1 MAEYHACESRNAY
14 PGEIVLSELGIIL
27 RTCQENID
35 INFQESD
42 FHNYQLLDIFRGR
55 KLNQFNGFRQLNSD
69 KNSRIVVIITSHGG
83 ENFIKVRNFLVVLTD
98 ELNRTLNEMYI
109 KGKYKEIIIVLDT
122 CEGYTLYN
130 HVNIPNIYFISSSTL
145 GQKSQ
150 SYSYDENLMG
160 PTVDKFHFL
169 MYNML
174 TDIHKNKLYN
184 TTVEKF
190 FSDIKDKKKFLETDV
205 TWDNKINRKL
215 YIKEFFGNNELKNEK
230 VVDVSNLINM
240 NEIDEEE
247 DLNIFF
253 DFITNNNNLE
263 YKKEILDNEV
273 MNMRNYHEEKY
284 NYFINTF
291 DILIYLTQ

>member
-14 PGEIVLSELGIIL
+14 PGEIVLSELGIII

-42 FHNYQLLDIFRGR
+42 FHNYQLLDVLRGR

-69 KNSRIVVIITSHGG
+69 KNSKIVVIITSHGG

-109 KGKYKEIIIVLDT
+109 KGKYKELVFVLDT

-130 HVNIPNIYFISSSTL
+130 HVKVPNIYFISSSTL
-145 GQKSQ
+145 GQKSS

-174 TDIHKNKLYN
+174 TDIHKKRLYN
-184 TTVEKF
+184 TTVDQF
-190 FSDIKDKKKFLETDV
+190 FSEIKSKKKFLETDV
-205 TWDNKINRKL
+205 TWDNKIDRVL
-215 YIKEFFGNNELKNEK
+215 YIKEFFGNNELENDK
-230 VVDVSNLINM
+230 VIDVSELINM
-240 NEIDEEE
+240 NEINVEE
-247 DLNIFF
+247 DLHAYF
-253 DFITNNNNLE
+253 DFIKNNKNLE

-284 NYFINTF
+284 AI
-291 DILIYLTQ
+291 

>member
-14 PGEIVLSELGIIL
+14 PGEIVLSELGIVI

-69 KNSRIVVIITSHGG
+69 KNSKIIVIITSHGG

-109 KGKYKEIIIVLDT
+109 KGKYKELLFVLDT

-130 HVNIPNIYFISSSTL
+130 HVNVPNIYFISSSTL
-145 GQKSQ
+145 GQKSS

-174 TDIHKNKLYN
+174 TDIHKNRLYN
-184 TTVEKF
+184 TTVDQF
-190 FSDIKDKKKFLETDV
+190 FGEIKSKKKFLETDV
-205 TWDNKINRKL
+205 TWDNKIERKL
-215 YIKEFFGNNELKNEK
+215 YIKDFFGNNDLKNEK
-230 VVDVSNLINM
+230 VKDVSDLINM
-240 NEIDEEE
+240 NNINEDE
-247 DLNIFF
+247 DMYVFF
-253 DFITNNNNLE
+253 DFIQNNNNME
-263 YKKEILDNEV
+263 SQKEILDNEV

-284 NYFINTF
+284 SI
-291 DILIYLTQ
+291 

>member
-1 MAEYHACESRNAY
+1 MAEYHACESRNTY
-14 PGEIVLSELGIIL
+14 PGEIVLSEVGIII

-174 TDIHKNKLYN
+174 TDIHKKKLYN
-184 TTVEKF
+184 TTVDKF
-190 FSDIKDKKKFLETDV
+190 FGDIKSKKNFLETDV
-205 TWDNKINRKL
+205 SWDNKINRKL

-284 NYFINTF
+284 
-291 DILIYLTQ
+291 DI

>member
-109 KGKYKEIIIVLDT
+109 KGKYKEIIFVLDT

-130 HVNIPNIYFISSSTL
+130 HVNIPNIYFVSSSAL

-184 TTVEKF
+184 TTVDQLFNDLK
-190 FSDIKDKKKFLETDV
+190 SKKKFLETDV
-205 TWDNKINRKL
+205 TWDNKISRKL
-215 YIKEFFGNNELKNEK
+215 YVKEFFGNNELKNEK
-230 VVDVSNLINM
+230 VIDVSNLINM
-240 NEIDEEE
+240 NEIDEED
-247 DLNIFF
+247 DLNVFF

-284 NYFINTF
+284 
-291 DILIYLTQ
+291 DI

>member
-109 KGKYKEIIIVLDT
+109 KGKYKEIIFVLDT

-130 HVNIPNIYFISSSTL
+130 HVNIPNIYFVSSSAL

-184 TTVEKF
+184 TTVDQLFNDLK
-190 FSDIKDKKKFLETDV
+190 SKKKFLETDV
-205 TWDNKINRKL
+205 TWDNKISRKL
-215 YIKEFFGNNELKNEK
+215 YVKEFFGNNELKNEK
-230 VVDVSNLINM
+230 VIDVSNLINM
-240 NEIDEEE
+240 NEIDEED

-284 NYFINTF
+284 
-291 DILIYLTQ
+291 DI

>member
-240 NEIDEEE
+240 SEIDEEE
-247 DLNIFF
+247 DLNTFF

-284 NYFINTF
+284 NI
-291 DILIYLTQ
+291 

>member
-69 KNSRIVVIITSHGG
+69 KNSRIIVIITSHGG

-109 KGKYKEIIIVLDT
+109 KGKYKEIIFVLDT

-130 HVNIPNIYFISSSTL
+130 HVNIPNIYFVSSSAL

-184 TTVEKF
+184 TTVDQLFNDLK
-190 FSDIKDKKKFLETDV
+190 SKKKFLETDV
-205 TWDNKINRKL
+205 TWDNKISRKL
-215 YIKEFFGNNELKNEK
+215 YVKEFFGNNELKNEK
-230 VVDVSNLINM
+230 VIDVSNLINM
-240 NEIDEEE
+240 NEIDEED

-284 NYFINTF
+284 
-291 DILIYLTQ
+291 DI

>member
-109 KGKYKEIIIVLDT
+109 KGKYKEIIFVLDT

-160 PTVDKFHFL
+160 PTVDKFC
-169 MYNML
+169 
-174 TDIHKNKLYN
+174 
-184 TTVEKF
+184 
-190 FSDIKDKKKFLETDV
+190 
-205 TWDNKINRKL
+205 
-215 YIKEFFGNNELKNEK
+215 
-230 VVDVSNLINM
+230 
-240 NEIDEEE
+240 
-247 DLNIFF
+247 
-253 DFITNNNNLE
+253 
-263 YKKEILDNEV
+263 
-273 MNMRNYHEEKY
+273 
-284 NYFINTF
+284 
-291 DILIYLTQ
+291 

>member
-109 KGKYKEIIIVLDT
+109 KGKYKEIIFVLDT

-130 HVNIPNIYFISSSTL
+130 HVNIPNIYFVSSSAL

-184 TTVEKF
+184 TTVDQLFNDLK
-190 FSDIKDKKKFLETDV
+190 SKKKFLETDV
-205 TWDNKINRKL
+205 TWDNKISRKL
-215 YIKEFFGNNELKNEK
+215 YVKEFFGNNELKNEK

-240 NEIDEEE
+240 NEINEED

-284 NYFINTF
+284 
-291 DILIYLTQ
+291 DI

>member
-109 KGKYKEIIIVLDT
+109 KGKYKEIIFVLDT

-130 HVNIPNIYFISSSTL
+130 HVNIPNIYFVSSSAL

-184 TTVEKF
+184 TTVDQLFNDLK
-190 FSDIKDKKKFLETDV
+190 SKKKFLETEV
-205 TWDNKINRKL
+205 TWDNKISRKL
-215 YIKEFFGNNELKNEK
+215 YVKELFGNNELKNEK
-230 VVDVSNLINM
+230 VIDLSNLINM
-240 NEIDEEE
+240 NGIDEED

-284 NYFINTF
+284 
-291 DILIYLTQ
+291 DI

>member
-14 PGEIVLSELGIIL
+14 PGEIVLSELGIVI

-69 KNSRIVVIITSHGG
+69 KNSKIIVIITSHGG

-109 KGKYKEIIIVLDT
+109 KGKYKELLFVLDT

-130 HVNIPNIYFISSSTL
+130 HVNVPNIYFISSSTL
-145 GQKSQ
+145 GQKSS

-174 TDIHKNKLYN
+174 TDIHKNRLYN
-184 TTVEKF
+184 TTVDQF
-190 FSDIKDKKKFLETDV
+190 FGEIKSKKKFLETDV
-205 TWDNKINRKL
+205 TWDNKIERKL
-215 YIKEFFGNNELKNEK
+215 FIKDFFGNNDLKNEK
-230 VVDVSNLINM
+230 VKDVSDLINM
-240 NEIDEEE
+240 NNINEDE
-247 DLNIFF
+247 DMYVFF
-253 DFITNNNNLE
+253 DFIQNNNNME
-263 YKKEILDNEV
+263 SQKELLDNEV

-284 NYFINTF
+284 SI
-291 DILIYLTQ
+291 

>member
-69 KNSRIVVIITSHGG
+69 KNSKIIVIITSHGG

-109 KGKYKEIIIVLDT
+109 KGKYKELLFVLDT

-130 HVNIPNIYFISSSTL
+130 HVNVPNIYFISSSTL
-145 GQKSQ
+145 GQKSS

-174 TDIHKNKLYN
+174 TDIHKNRLYN
-184 TTVEKF
+184 TTVDQF
-190 FSDIKDKKKFLETDV
+190 FGEIKSKKKFLETDV
-205 TWDNKINRKL
+205 TWDNKIERKL
-215 YIKEFFGNNELKNEK
+215 YIKDFFGNNDLKNEK
-230 VVDVSNLINM
+230 VKDVSDLINM
-240 NEIDEEE
+240 NNINEDE
-247 DLNIFF
+247 DMYVFF
-253 DFITNNNNLE
+253 DFIQNNNNME
-263 YKKEILDNEV
+263 SQKELLDNEV

-284 NYFINTF
+284 SI
-291 DILIYLTQ
+291 

>member
-14 PGEIVLSELGIIL
+14 PGEIVLSELGIVI

-69 KNSRIVVIITSHGG
+69 KNSKIIVIITSHGG

-109 KGKYKEIIIVLDT
+109 KGKYKELLFVLDT

-130 HVNIPNIYFISSSTL
+130 HVNVHNIYFISSSTL
-145 GQKSQ
+145 GQKSS

-174 TDIHKNKLYN
+174 TDIHKNRLYN
-184 TTVEKF
+184 TTVDQF
-190 FSDIKDKKKFLETDV
+190 FGEIKSKKKFLETDV
-205 TWDNKINRKL
+205 TWDNKIERKL
-215 YIKEFFGNNELKNEK
+215 YIKDFFGNNDLKNEK
-230 VVDVSNLINM
+230 VKDVSDIINM
-240 NEIDEEE
+240 NNINEDE
-247 DLNIFF
+247 DMYVFF
-253 DFITNNNNLE
+253 DFIQNNNNME
-263 YKKEILDNEV
+263 SQKELLDNEV

-284 NYFINTF
+284 SI
-291 DILIYLTQ
+291 

>member
-130 HVNIPNIYFISSSTL
+130 HVNIPNIYFVSSSAL

-184 TTVEKF
+184 TTVDQLFNDLK
-190 FSDIKDKKKFLETDV
+190 SKKKFLETDV
-205 TWDNKINRKL
+205 TWDNKISRKL
-215 YIKEFFGNNELKNEK
+215 YVKEFFGNNELKNEK
-230 VVDVSNLINM
+230 VIDVSNLINM
-240 NEIDEEE
+240 NEIDEED

-284 NYFINTF
+284 
-291 DILIYLTQ
+291 DI

>member
-42 FHNYQLLDIFRGR
+42 FHNYQLLDILRGR
-55 KLNQFNGFRQLNSD
+55 KLNQFNGARQLKSD
-69 KNSRIVVIITSHGG
+69 KNSRIVIIITSHGG

-98 ELNRTLNEMYI
+98 EINRTLNEMYI
-109 KGKYKEIIIVLDT
+109 KGKYKELVFVLDT

-130 HVNIPNIYFISSSTL
+130 HVNVPNIYFVASSLL
-145 GQKSQ
+145 GQKS
-150 SYSYDENLMG
+150 SSHSYDDIIMG

-230 VVDVSNLINM
+230 VIDVSNLINM
-240 NEIDEEE
+240 NEIDEED

-284 NYFINTF
+284 TI
-291 DILIYLTQ
+291 

>member
-14 PGEIVLSELGIIL
+14 PGEIVLSELGIVI

-69 KNSRIVVIITSHGG
+69 KNSKIIVIITSHGG

-98 ELNRTLNEMYI
+98 ELNRALNEMYI
-109 KGKYKEIIIVLDT
+109 KGKYKELLFVLDT

-130 HVNIPNIYFISSSTL
+130 HVNVPNIYFISSSTL
-145 GQKSQ
+145 GQKSS

-174 TDIHKNKLYN
+174 TDIHKNRLYN
-184 TTVEKF
+184 TTVDQF
-190 FSDIKDKKKFLETDV
+190 FGEIKSKKKFLETDV
-205 TWDNKINRKL
+205 TWDNKIERKL
-215 YIKEFFGNNELKNEK
+215 YIKDFFGNNDLKNEK
-230 VVDVSNLINM
+230 VKDVSDLINM
-240 NEIDEEE
+240 NNINEDE
-247 DLNIFF
+247 DMYVFF
-253 DFITNNNNLE
+253 DFIQNNNNME
-263 YKKEILDNEV
+263 SQKELLDNEV

-284 NYFINTF
+284 SI
-291 DILIYLTQ
+291 

>member
-14 PGEIVLSELGIIL
+14 PGEIVLSELGIVI

-69 KNSRIVVIITSHGG
+69 KNSKIIVIITSHGG

-109 KGKYKEIIIVLDT
+109 KGKYKELLFVLDT

-130 HVNIPNIYFISSSTL
+130 HVNVPNIYFISSSTL
-145 GQKSQ
+145 GQKSS

-174 TDIHKNKLYN
+174 TDIHKNRLYN
-184 TTVEKF
+184 TTVDQF
-190 FSDIKDKKKFLETDV
+190 FGEIKSKKKFLETDV
-205 TWDNKINRKL
+205 TWDNKIERKL
-215 YIKEFFGNNELKNEK
+215 YIKDFFGNNDLKNEK
-230 VVDVSNLINM
+230 VKDVSDLINM
-240 NEIDEEE
+240 NNINEDE
-247 DLNIFF
+247 DMYVFF
-253 DFITNNNNLE
+253 DFIQNNNNME
-263 YKKEILDNEV
+263 SQKELLDNEV

-284 NYFINTF
+284 SI
-291 DILIYLTQ
+291 

>member
-27 RTCQENID
+27 RTCQESID

-109 KGKYKEIIIVLDT
+109 KGKYKEIIFVLDT

-130 HVNIPNIYFISSSTL
+130 HVNIPNIYFVSSSAL

-184 TTVEKF
+184 TTVDQLFNDLK
-190 FSDIKDKKKFLETDV
+190 SKKKFLETDV
-205 TWDNKINRKL
+205 TWDNKISRKL
-215 YIKEFFGNNELKNEK
+215 YVKEFFGNNELKNEK
-230 VVDVSNLINM
+230 VIDVSNLINM
-240 NEIDEEE
+240 NEIDEED

-273 MNMRNYHEEKY
+273 MNMRNYDEEKY
-284 NYFINTF
+284 
-291 DILIYLTQ
+291 DI

>member
-1 MAEYHACESRNAY
+1 MSEYHACESRNAY
-14 PGEIVLSELGIIL
+14 PGEIVLSELGIII

-69 KNSRIVVIITSHGG
+69 KNSKIVVIITSHGG

-109 KGKYKEIIIVLDT
+109 KGKYKELVFVLDT

-130 HVNIPNIYFISSSTL
+130 HVNVPNIFFISSSAL
-145 GQKSQ
+145 GQKSS

-174 TDIHKNKLYN
+174 TEIHKKRSYN
-184 TTVEKF
+184 TTLDQF
-190 FSDIKDKKKFLETDV
+190 FGEIKSKKKFLETDV
-205 TWDNKINRKL
+205 TWDNKIEGDL
-215 YIKEFFGNNELKNEK
+215 YIKDFFGNNELKNDK
-230 VVDVSNLINM
+230 VIDVSDLINM
-240 NEIDEEE
+240 NEINENE
-247 DLNIFF
+247 DMNLYF
-253 DFITNNNNLE
+253 DFIKNNNDLE
-263 YKKEILDNEV
+263 YKKEILDDEV

-284 NYFINTF
+284 SI
-291 DILIYLTQ
+291 

>member
-27 RTCQENID
+27 RTCQENINID

-284 NYFINTF
+284 TI
-291 DILIYLTQ
+291 

>member
-14 PGEIVLSELGIIL
+14 PGEIVLSELGIVI

-69 KNSRIVVIITSHGG
+69 KNSKIIVIITSHGG

-109 KGKYKEIIIVLDT
+109 KGKYKELLFVLDT

-130 HVNIPNIYFISSSTL
+130 HVNVPNIYFISSSTL
-145 GQKSQ
+145 GQKSS

-174 TDIHKNKLYN
+174 TDIHKNRLYN
-184 TTVEKF
+184 TTVDQF
-190 FSDIKDKKKFLETDV
+190 FGEIKSKKKFLETDV
-205 TWDNKINRKL
+205 TWDNKIERKL
-215 YIKEFFGNNELKNEK
+215 YIKDFFGNNDLKNEK
-230 VVDVSNLINM
+230 VKDVSDLINM
-240 NEIDEEE
+240 NNINEDE
-247 DLNIFF
+247 DMYVFF
-253 DFITNNNNLE
+253 DFIQNNNNME
-263 YKKEILDNEV
+263 SQKELLDNEV

-284 NYFINTF
+284 TI
-291 DILIYLTQ
+291 

>member
-184 TTVEKF
+184 TTVDQLFNDLK
-190 FSDIKDKKKFLETDV
+190 SKKKFLETDV
-205 TWDNKINRKL
+205 TWDNKISRKL
-215 YIKEFFGNNELKNEK
+215 YVKEFFGNNELKNEK
-230 VVDVSNLINM
+230 VIDVSNLINM
-240 NEIDEEE
+240 NEIDEED

-284 NYFINTF
+284 TI
-291 DILIYLTQ
+291 